1 MKTTPTR
8 LSKFKSNI
16 IFLNKSINRRKSLQW
31 NQPFIYICFMTIAA
45 FMVISSVQYWYVV
58 TFQHQLAEKNQLLS
72 VFEYFKNAIGAIFGL
87 IILNDLRFVV
97 PTQWMTYE
105 IVNSKT
111 KLTIKQHIL
120 SSIIVII
127 PIMTL
132 GGGFLYLGG
141 VLG

>member
-1 MKTTPTR
+1 
-8 LSKFKSNI
+8 
-16 IFLNKSINRRKSLQW
+16 
-31 NQPFIYICFMTIAA
+31 MTIAA

>member
-1 MKTTPTR
+1 
-8 LSKFKSNI
+8 
-16 IFLNKSINRRKSLQW
+16 
-31 NQPFIYICFMTIAA
+31 MTIAA

-58 TFQHQLAEKNQLLS
+58 TFQHQLAEKNQLLG

-132 GGGFLYLGG
+132 GGIFLYLGG
-141 VLG
+141 MLG